1 MYSLQLS
8 LPFTQPAH
16 CSGSRPGTWAASN
29 WCGAAAPRGTMEN
42 LEPIKVLG
50 EGAFGKVYLM
60 RHKVERALCCV
71 KVKNIPKKE
80 REACRMEVGLLK
92 RLNHP
97 NIVGYR
103 DSFLA
108 KNKESLCI
116 ARAPRRTADA
126 RRARRPPARRR
137 ADAARRAGH
146 AILRRRRP
154 VGADQDGALNRK
166 LFAESKI
173 LHWFVQMALG
183 LHYMHAQRVLHRD
196 LKTQNLP
203 HGQRPARARR
213 PRHQQGPRGDHGL
226 CATCIGTPYYMSP
239 ARAPRAPVAARAGRT
254 RDAPAGDLQEQ
265 AVLVQVR
272 HLGPRLRALRE
283 TTTLNH
289 AFDANSLNG
298 LACKIIKGRY
308 PPIASRYSK
317 SLRDLVSG
325 MLSTSPS
332 SRPQLEAIL
341 RKPFVKKHIKDF
353 LTDIAKRDA
362 GKIGDG
368 TMAVKAA
375 ALCVVTDPANAV
387 AGMGAD
393 ARAARARAGRRRR
406 RANLQGAARA
416 RAPSAGPTTASPR
429 AGAAPPRAREPAHGA
444 RDRDRDR
451 DPPRRAL
458 ASPAAAAARRGAA
471 RATTTRSAS
480 RTSKR
485 WEDQQQRAER
495 DRRQRRPDH
504 GKPDRAA
511 DARDRENAPGGGAR
525 STRWVVP
532 IKGGGDRRP
541 ADERPLGGA
550 AAREAAR
557 EAERARQREV
567 VAAREDKVA
576 LDAQERERI
585 RARAA
590 ARSSARRARG
600 RARARAR
607 AQRERARARAR
618 AHSTPSTCTA
628 PRARA
633 RRPRPP
639 RLAEARDR
647 DHRHDPAAAVDARA
661 RAAREGAAAKAHAA
675 AAADARPGD
684 RRSRRRALAGPAES
698 KPADRRPR
706 DRAPAKAEAKPAFEA
721 YDDAA
726 PPPRRSLERSPRAPA
741 PAEAQAA
748 KEAERVA
755 LLNEARAESQAL
767 REQAKAMHH
776 GMYRSSSTPPSAPRP
791 DDAPPEAKLDVES
804 PEYYEYRDDDRRE
817 EQLKAE
823 LELTTQRCEELRKT
837 LHDTKKY
844 IATRTGTVKL
854 QSPTHAAPEAKLESA
869 RFAQPPPLDEEPDGA
884 ASWRSKVTEE
894 DDDCLYEEDEED
906 DEDMVPVQTRLPP
919 PQPAASASRPGP
931 IAANLTPRGA
941 EHELTDAP
949 SPTGRLAARAPRP
962 AILGPDKVH
971 FSSLIDQLIFMEDS
985 L

>member
-80 REACRMEVGLLK
+80 REACRMEVMQFCDGGDLSGQIK
-92 RLNHP
+92 
-97 NIVGYR
+97 
-103 DSFLA
+103 
-108 KNKESLCI
+108 
-116 ARAPRRTADA
+116 T
-126 RRARRPPARRR
+126 
-137 ADAARRAGH
+137 AAR
-146 AILRRRRP
+146 
-154 VGADQDGALNRK
+154 NRK

-196 LKTQNLP
+196 LKTQNIFLT
-203 HGQRPARARR
+203 GN
-213 PRHQQGPRGDHGL
+213 
-226 CATCIGTPYYMSP
+226 
-239 ARAPRAPVAARAGRT
+239 GRLVL
-254 RDAPAGDLQEQ
+254 GDLGISKEIFKNKPYSYKSDIW
-265 AVLVQVR
+265 ALGCVLY
-272 HLGPRLRALRE
+272 E
-283 TTTLNH
+283 MTTLNH

-341 RKPFVKKHIKDF
+341 RKPFVKKHIKVRRDARRAVAPSPPPRADF
-353 LTDIAKRDA
+353 LTDIANRDA

-393 ARAARARAGRRRR
+393 ARAAHARAAGSADVSSLRSQLDSLQMGDVIAAAFEPPKRGDAPLNAAQAERAAREQAAALRREEDRRRSVETALAKLKKEREERLRDRERLRDEARKRAERHRKPPHRNGAARKPPGWGRRRR
-406 RANLQGAARA
+406 ARTRTSAAPRPRSGAGRPDDGIPARRSGTTARA
-416 RAPSAGPTTASPR
+416 S
-429 AGAAPPRAREPAHGA
+429 EPAHGA

-451 DPPRRAL
+451 DPPAPAL
-458 ASPAAAAARRGAA
+458 AAAAAGAQPRRRRAA
-471 RATTTRSAS
+471 RA
-480 RTSKR
+480 
-485 WEDQQQRAER
+485 
-495 DRRQRRPDH
+495 RRIRR
-504 GKPDRAA
+504 R
-511 DARDRENAPGGGAR
+511 
-525 STRWVVP
+525 
-532 IKGGGDRRP
+532 
-541 ADERPLGGA
+541 DER
-550 AAREAAR
+550 R
-557 EAERARQREV
+557 REV
-567 VAAREDKVA
+567 ERE
-576 LDAQERERI
+576 LERERE
-585 RARAA
+585 
-590 ARSSARRARG
+590 
-600 RARARAR
+600 
-607 AQRERARARAR
+607 RERARAREQHVLDAIDVHPR
-618 AHSTPSTCTA
+618 HPA
-628 PRARA
+628 PRGDRD
-633 RRPRPP
+633 RRDSF
-639 RLAEARDR
+639 EARDR
-647 DHRHDPAAAVDARA
+647 DHRHDPAAAVDRARA
-661 RAAREGAAAKAHAA
+661 AAREGAAARRTPRPRPT
-675 AAADARPGD
+675 RPGD
-684 RRSRRRALAGPAES
+684 RRSAAVALAGPAES
-698 KPADRRPR
+698 KPADRRPW

-726 PPPRRSLERSPRAPA
+726 PPPRRASSGRRAPA
-741 PAEAQAA
+741 PAVAEPMEPRETGLSARERVLLRKQEAQAA

-776 GMYRSSSTPPSAPRP
+776 GMYRSSLDPAVGAAPRTTRRS
-791 DDAPPEAKLDVES
+791 EAKLDS
-804 PEYYEYRDDDRRE
+804 DDDDGDDDEGEQIGWAQPDPDKIEDAEDDIRSRE

-906 DEDMVPVQTRLPP
+906 DEDMVPVQTRLPA